1 MQIQITA
8 IDLTTEKL
16 MGASGQRSF
25 VAQVRGERFSGTC
38 RFVPFQEDPLSCVGN
53 AASVVFSQESVTD
66 FQITDDER
74 ICITALREFGAY
86 RICGI
91 VASVAVAQSNL
102 GQTLINVSVEDAYF
116 YLTDTDTAGV
126 SVSVGAHV
134 EFVVHELCLWD
145 EAL

>member
-1 MQIQITA
+1 MQIEIIA
-8 IDLTTEKL
+8 IDLTTEKSV
-16 MGASGQRSF
+16 GAAGQRSF
-25 VAQVRGERFSGTC
+25 VAQVRGEGFSGTC

-53 AASVVFSQESVTD
+53 SVSVVLSQESVTG
-66 FQITDDER
+66 FQITDNER
-74 ICITALREFGAY
+74 ISITALREFGAY

-91 VASVAVAQSNL
+91 VASVAVAQSND
-102 GQTLINVSVEDAYF
+102 GQTLVNVSVGDAYF
-116 YLTDTDTAGV
+116 YLTDADTAGI